1 MVYYELG
8 IKGVSNKQVRLK
20 QWRELS
26 VGRLFGVS
34 GGGCSRDKAGEE
46 ESDFI
51 V

>member
-1 MVYYELG
+1 MEG
-8 IKGVSNKQVRLK
+8 IIR
-20 QWRELS
+20 

-34 GGGCSRDKAGEE
+34 GVECSRDKAGEE